1 MAEVNNRAEY
11 ESLAFLALKNLAKKK
26 GMKGIYKLKKQE
38 LIDAIISFDE
48 TNSKGLEKIKQKK
61 VTFSNKFKIKINK

>member
-26 GMKGIYKLKKQE
+26 GMKGIYKLKKTG
-38 LIDAIISFDE
+38 AYRCYHF
-48 TNSKGLEKIKQKK
+48 
-61 VTFSNKFKIKINK
+61 F